1 MTGWT
6 WVRNC
11 RDDFLELG
19 DQTFLLL
26 WVDETALKERRGR
39 CDEILKGFILR
50 QKIFSPSCDS
60 PCDSSATAP
69 WEEVTQEGDFT
80 GYVMTGELPE
90 EVYCICLIYSVF
102 SLSLWRNEKNLKK
115 QGRDRCI
122 EGHMTGVDV
131 ASKRDSNFRIT
142 IELLEQL

>member
-69 WEEVTQEGDFT
+69 WEEVTQEGDMSWQVSFLKK
-80 GYVMTGELPE
+80 Y
-90 EVYCICLIYSVF
+90 IASVSSILF
-102 SLSLWRNEKNLKK
+102 SLSLYLWRNEKNLKK

>member
-1 MTGWT
+1 
-6 WVRNC
+6 
-11 RDDFLELG
+11 
-19 DQTFLLL
+19 
-26 WVDETALKERRGR
+26 
-39 CDEILKGFILR
+39 
-50 QKIFSPSCDS
+50 
-60 PCDSSATAP
+60 
-69 WEEVTQEGDFT
+69 
-80 GYVMTGELPE
+80 MTGELPE

-102 SLSLWRNEKNLKK
+102 SLSLSLSLWRNEKNLKK